1 MDTNRIIINNY
12 DLSTV
17 SEEQQTTISNFTVVK
32 SPRGMI
38 TPIRIPANSAAKLK
52 DIFGSSSKNYPEL
65 FEVECLNSY
74 YDVYVSAPYSSA
86 TIPVAVVTKDGIFPL
101 ENCVKY
107 NKDVED
113 LVTGNADE
121 DIEIPGITTFASG
134 TYNVLKDIRYPLT
147 NGLGG
152 NSDIASSYPSYN
164 GSYGADQRACMMIN
178 TGLTKKQLSDRMKTY
193 GDRNG
198 KIYLKLKDLPEIV
211 DGINSANIYISNAGS
226 DKGFVCQV
234 DSTGKLSGAQYV
246 GTTRTLGDVDMESA
260 GDNDI
265 IYLYIT
271 GLDTSTSNVDTGDI
285 ITDKYVRNSLG
296 LEATRAAIRTYW
308 VQKLGADD
316 VKATIFPKY
325 PSTDAIIHLSFD
337 AFNASK
343 GYPNNTVAGRNILKL
358 TVYDEN
364 AFHNANHSISM
375 TGSLDE
381 LARSESGASL
391 GFSDSNADYA
401 EQDLI
406 CIHTISPFTE
416 ADLKGMNTSISQ
428 YPSIVLKGGT
438 KNFET
443 EEMNTVALHNLGWE
457 EAKDD
462 DFGDVAYF
470 FDCYRNTYQS
480 IYGSTAEEEQGED
493 TKSVFF
499 DLASWRPQSG
509 FIYNFTI
516 APNEISGMEPLGIGS
531 NYWNLCNEAIINL
544 PNGNGKITSPCTGE
558 RTRMQCL
565 AEERRYGGAAIM
577 YTNVNGVG
585 GQLNLDP
592 LRVRYK
598 YNKDQQSAL
607 DDLNFNP
614 MILDHTYGLM
624 VVGNKTSKAGDIS
637 DWSFIAQTASYLV
650 FEREMKTQVLLGVIG
665 KPNNP
670 YQRNLRKQM
679 TESLVR
685 KRIEGTNRIWS
696 QAAVICDTSDGCND
710 LYARRNRKFVI
721 NVLIKSEIY
730 TETVVLNFVTYDQSV
745 DISTI
750 TDQVVS
756 TGTTE

>member
-65 FEVECLNSY
+65 FEVECLNPY

-101 ENCVKY
+101 ENCVEY
-107 NKDVED
+107 NKNVED

-226 DKGFVCQV
+226 DKGYVCQI
-234 DSTGKLSGAQYV
+234 DSTGKLSGTQYV

-308 VQKLGADD
+308 VQKLGTDD

-325 PSTDAIIHLSFD
+325 PSTDGIIHLSFD

-391 GFSDSNADYA
+391 GFTDSNADYA

-480 IYGSTAEEEQGED
+480 IYGSTAEEGQEED

-624 VVGNKTSKAGDIS
+624 VVGNKTSKAGDVSDFSYIS
-637 DWSFIAQTASYLV
+637 NTSPIFVL
-650 FEREMKTQVLLGVIG
+650 ERELKNTVLLPQIG
-665 KPNNP
+665 KENNP
-670 YQRNLRKQM
+670 YYRQLRKQQ
-679 TESLVR
+679 TEAALR
-685 KRIEGTNRIWS
+685 KRLEGTNSIFA
-696 QAAVICDTSDGCND
+696 QAYCDTSTADGVND
-710 LYARRNRKFVI
+710 ARARRNRQFIIQVG
-721 NVLIKSEIY
+721 IKQTVY
-730 TETVVLNFVTYDQSV
+730 TEYVILNLSVYDQSV
-745 DISTI
+745 DLT
-750 TDQVVS
+750 VVS
-756 TGTTE
+756 ENTISAPTE

>member
-65 FEVECLNSY
+65 FEVECLNPY

-86 TIPVAVVTKDGIFPL
+86 TVPVAVVTKDGIFPL
-101 ENCVKY
+101 ENCVEY

-121 DIEIPGITTFASG
+121 DTEIPGITTFATG
-134 TYNVLKDIRYPLT
+134 TYNILKDIRYPLT

-178 TGLTKKQLSDRMKTY
+178 TGLTKKQLLDRMATY
-193 GDRNG
+193 GDKNKR
-198 KIYLKLKDLPEIV
+198 IYFKLKDLPEIT

-226 DKGFVCQV
+226 DKGFVCQI
-234 DSTGKLSGAQYV
+234 DSTGKLSGTQFV
-246 GTTRTLGDVDMESA
+246 GTTRTLGDVDLEGA
-260 GDNDI
+260 NDNDI

-271 GLDTSTSNVDTGDI
+271 GLDTSTSNIDTGDI

-325 PSTDAIIHLSFD
+325 PSTDGIIHLSFD

-391 GFSDSNADYA
+391 GFTDSNADYA

-480 IYGSTAEEEQGED
+480 IYGSTAEEGQGED

-624 VVGNKTSKAGDIS
+624 VVGNKTSKAGDVSDFSYIS
-637 DWSFIAQTASYLV
+637 NTSPIFVL
-650 FEREMKTQVLLGVIG
+650 ERELKNTVLLPQIG
-665 KPNNP
+665 KENNP
-670 YQRNLRKQM
+670 YYRQLRKQQ
-679 TESLVR
+679 TEAALR
-685 KRIEGTNRIWS
+685 KRLEGTNSIFA
-696 QAAVICDTSDGCND
+696 QAYCDTSTADGVND
-710 LYARRNRKFVI
+710 ARARRNRQFIIQVG
-721 NVLIKSEIY
+721 IKQTVY
-730 TETVVLNFVTYDQSV
+730 TEYVILNLSVYDQSV
-745 DISTI
+745 DLT
-750 TDQVVS
+750 VVS
-756 TGTTE
+756 ENTISAPTE

>member
-65 FEVECLNSY
+65 FEVECLNPY

-86 TIPVAVVTKDGIFPL
+86 TVPVAVVTKDGIFPL
-101 ENCVKY
+101 ENCVEY

-121 DIEIPGITTFASG
+121 DTEIPGITTFTTG
-134 TYNVLKDIRYPLT
+134 TYNILKDIRYPLT

-152 NSDIASSYPSYN
+152 NSDIASSYPSYI
-164 GSYGADQRACMMIN
+164 GEFTGKKAAMLIN
-178 TGLTKKQLSDRMKTY
+178 TGLTIKQLNEKT
-193 GDRNG
+193 GKNG
-198 KIYLKLKDLPEIV
+198 SNFKIKDLPEIT
-211 DGINSANIYISNAGS
+211 DGITSVTITVKGS
-226 DKGFVCQV
+226 EITQIK
-234 DSTGKLSGAQYV
+234 STNNGPSGAQKI
-246 GTTRTLGDVDMESA
+246 GAITNSLGQDIGNSSASDPESEIA
-260 GDNDI
+260 
-265 IYLYIT
+265 YLYIT
-271 GLDTSTSNVDTGDI
+271 GLDTSTSNIDTGDI
-285 ITDKYVRNSLG
+285 ITDKYVSGSLAV
-296 LEATRAAIRTYW
+296 EATRAAIRTYW

-325 PSTDAIIHLSFD
+325 PSTDGIIHLSFD

-391 GFSDSNADYA
+391 GFTDSNADYA

-480 IYGSTAEEEQGED
+480 IYGSTAEEDQNED
-493 TKSVFF
+493 TKSIFF
-499 DLASWRPQSG
+499 DLAAWRPQSG

-624 VVGNKTSKAGDIS
+624 VVGNKTSKAGDVSDFSYIS
-637 DWSFIAQTASYLV
+637 NTSPIFVL
-650 FEREMKTQVLLGVIG
+650 EREIKNVCLLPQIG
-665 KPNNP
+665 KENSP
-670 YQRNLRKQM
+670 YYRSLRKQ
-679 TESLVR
+679 
-685 KRIEGTNRIWS
+685 
-696 QAAVICDTSDGCND
+696 QC
-710 LYARRNRKFVI
+710 
-721 NVLIKSEIY
+721 
-730 TETVVLNFVTYDQSV
+730 
-745 DISTI
+745 
-750 TDQVVS
+750 
-756 TGTTE
+756 

>member
-65 FEVECLNSY
+65 FEVECLNPY

-86 TIPVAVVTKDGIFPL
+86 TVPVAVVTKDGIFPL
-101 ENCVKY
+101 ENCVEY

-121 DIEIPGITTFASG
+121 DTEIPGITTFATG
-134 TYNVLKDIRYPLT
+134 TYNILKDIRYPLT

-178 TGLTKKQLSDRMKTY
+178 TGLTKKQLLDRMATY
-193 GDRNG
+193 GDKNKR
-198 KIYLKLKDLPEIV
+198 IYFKLKDLPEIT

-226 DKGFVCQV
+226 DKGFVCQI
-234 DSTGKLSGAQYV
+234 DSTGKLSGTQYV
-246 GTTRTLGDVDMESA
+246 GTTRTLGDVDLEGA
-260 GDNDI
+260 NDNDI

-325 PSTDAIIHLSFD
+325 PSTDGIIHLSFD

-358 TVYDEN
+358 TIYDEN

-391 GFSDSNADYA
+391 GFTDSNADYA

-480 IYGSTAEEEQGED
+480 IYGSTAEEGQGED

-516 APNEISGMEPLGIGS
+516 APNEIGGMEPLGIGS

-614 MILDHTYGLM
+614 MVLDHTYGLM
-624 VVGNKTSKAGDIS
+624 VVGNKTSKAGDVSDFSYIS
-637 DWSFIAQTASYLV
+637 NTSPIFVL
-650 FEREMKTQVLLGVIG
+650 ERELKNTVLLPQIG
-665 KPNNP
+665 KENNP
-670 YQRNLRKQM
+670 YYRQLRKQQ
-679 TESLVR
+679 TEAALR
-685 KRIEGTNRIWS
+685 KRLEGTNSIFA
-696 QAAVICDTSDGCND
+696 QAYCDTSTADGVND
-710 LYARRNRKFVI
+710 ARARRNRQFIIQVG
-721 NVLIKSEIY
+721 IKQTVY
-730 TETVVLNFVTYDQSV
+730 TEYVILNLSVYDQSV
-745 DISTI
+745 DLT
-750 TDQVVS
+750 VVS
-756 TGTTE
+756 ENTISAPTE

>member
-17 SEEQQTTISNFTVVK
+17 SEEQQTTISTFTVVK

-65 FEVECLNSY
+65 FEVECLNPY

-101 ENCVKY
+101 ENCVEY

-178 TGLTKKQLSDRMKTY
+178 TGLTKKQLSDRMKNY
-193 GDRNG
+193 GDKNG
-198 KIYLKLKDLPEIV
+198 KIYFKLKDLPEIV

-226 DKGFVCQV
+226 DKGYVCQV
-234 DSTGKLSGAQYV
+234 DSTGKLSGTQYV

-296 LEATRAAIRTYW
+296 LEVTRAAIRTYW
-308 VQKLGADD
+308 VQKLGAND

-416 ADLKGMNTSISQ
+416 ADLKGLNTSISQ

-443 EEMNTVALHNLGWE
+443 KEMNTVALHNLGWE

-480 IYGSTAEEEQGED
+480 IYGSIAEEEQDED

-624 VVGNKTSKAGDIS
+624 VVGNKTSKAGDVSDFSYIS
-637 DWSFIAQTASYLV
+637 NTSPIFVL
-650 FEREMKTQVLLGVIG
+650 ERELKNTVLLPQIG
-665 KPNNP
+665 KENNP
-670 YQRNLRKQM
+670 YYRQLRKQQ
-679 TESLVR
+679 TEAALR
-685 KRIEGTNRIWS
+685 KRLEGTNSIFA
-696 QAAVICDTSDGCND
+696 QAYCDTSTADGIND
-710 LYARRNRKFVI
+710 ARARRNRQFIIQVG
-721 NVLIKSEIY
+721 IKQTVY
-730 TETVVLNFVTYDQSV
+730 TEYVILNLSVYDQSV
-745 DISTI
+745 DLT
-750 TDQVVS
+750 VVS
-756 TGTTE
+756 ENTISAPTE